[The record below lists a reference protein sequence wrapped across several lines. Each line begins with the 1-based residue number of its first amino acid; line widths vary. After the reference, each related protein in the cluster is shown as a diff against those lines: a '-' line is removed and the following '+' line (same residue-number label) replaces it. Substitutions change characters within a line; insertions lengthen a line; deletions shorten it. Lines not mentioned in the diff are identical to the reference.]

1 MRSLDQMLELSPW
14 TGGLTPEQLA
24 RVRGAIAERE
34 FPAGAYVCRRGE
46 PTTAWIGVVD
56 GLVKLNADSASGKTV
71 TLAGIPAGAWFGE
84 GSVLKREP
92 RKYDVITIRESRI
105 AFMPEPTFRWLLDT
119 SIAFNRF
126 LLMQLN
132 ERLGQ
137 FIGMIE
143 HERLLDPDARV
154 ARALASLYD
163 PHLYPVTESR
173 IQISQQEI
181 GYLSG
186 VSRQRVN
193 QALQVLE
200 RNGMVRV
207 EYGGITVLDLP
218 GLKRIGS

>member
-1 MRSLDQMLELSPW
+1 MLALSPW
-14 TGGLTPEQLA
+14 TGGLSPAQVE
-24 RVRGAIAERE
+24 RVKGDVAQRE
-34 FPAGAYVCRRGE
+34 FVAGAYVCRKGE
-46 PTTAWIGVVD
+46 PTHAWIGVVE
-56 GLVKLNADSASGKTV
+56 GLVKLNAVSQAGKAV
-71 TLAGIPAGAWFGE
+71 TLAGIPAGSWFGE

-92 RKYDVITIRESRI
+92 RKYDVVALRDSRI
-105 AFMPEPTFRWLLDT
+105 ALMPEATFRWLLDN
-119 SIAFNRF
+119 SIPFNRF

-143 HERLLDPDARV
+143 HERLLGPDARV
-154 ARALASLYD
+154 ARALASLYN
-163 PHLYPVTESR
+163 PYLYPVTETKV
-173 IQISQQEI
+173 QISQQEI

-200 RNGMVRV
+200 KNGLLRV